1 MSANWRSASANCC
14 GSPIAPNGPTA
25 PPPGSPGPPPPGPPD
40 PPPLSSGL
48 SGMPKP
54 NGRSAIVGSAA
65 GWKGHDSHVISE
77 EAHCDKRA
85 AAGQGGTGGRG
96 APPCAAGYGGV
107 VPPGSR
113 AQQHTGSAY

>member
-14 GSPIAPNGPTA
+14 GSPIAPNGPMA
-25 PPPGSPGPPPPGPPD
+25 PPPGTPPPESPDPPPPGPPD

-65 GWKGHDSHVISE
+65 GWKDHDCHVISE
-77 EAHCDKRA
+77 EAHCDKRE
-85 AAGQGGTGGRG
+85 AAGRGERG
-96 APPCAAGYGGV
+96 AGSLPWAGGSGGV
-107 VPPGSR
+107 VPPG
-113 AQQHTGSAY
+113 QH

>member
-14 GSPIAPNGPTA
+14 GSPIAPNGPMA
-25 PPPGSPGPPPPGPPD
+25 PPLGSPGPPPPGPPD

-65 GWKGHDSHVISE
+65 GWKGHDRHVISE

-85 AAGQGGTGGRG
+85 AAGQGGYGGAG
-96 APPCAAGYGGV
+96 SPPCAGGYGGV
-107 VPPGSR
+107 VP
-113 AQQHTGSAY
+113 